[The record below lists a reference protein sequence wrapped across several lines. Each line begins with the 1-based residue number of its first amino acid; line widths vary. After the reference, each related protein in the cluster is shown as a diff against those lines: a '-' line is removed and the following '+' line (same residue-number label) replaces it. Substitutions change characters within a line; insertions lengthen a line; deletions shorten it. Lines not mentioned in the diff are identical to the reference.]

1 VPLRTSRLPRTGL
14 AALAAALAA
23 VVLAASAWPAAA
35 VGSSACIAAT
45 RGVLA
50 SVDAGVLNNIYANE
64 LAGQEVS
71 DDLAQ
76 ITSAPALIAAVTA
89 DDAAATFTAVQ
100 KLVYHPAWHIVRLR
114 VLDASGRLLADFGGP
129 DVIAPV
135 SGVLRSSSGAQI
147 GTFVMSVQDD
157 VGVTKLESDFVGD
170 PIGIYYGGR
179 MVAELGAKF
188 PRTQPTGALL
198 TLGKVAYRPV
208 SLTYNAFPDGTLHA
222 VILVPPPSKT
232 QIAESC
238 ATVRANEFG
247 RVAKRLTNLLGPIA
261 QHYYG
266 YSYWVHVYTGADV
279 FVRAS
284 DGAQLAASD
293 GSDPPPLPL
302 SGSFSYES
310 KQWLVFSFEP
320 QPTARV
326 YLLVPPS

>member
-1 VPLRTSRLPRTGL
+1 VPLRRLRLDGL
-14 AALAAALAA
+14 VVAALVAGAAAIA
-23 VVLAASAWPAAA
+23 VASSAWPAAA
-35 VGSSACIAAT
+35 AGSSACIAST

-50 SVDAGVLNNIYANE
+50 SVDAKVLNNVYANE

-76 ITSAPALIAAVTA
+76 ITSAPDLIAAVTA
-89 DDAAATFTAVQ
+89 DNAAATFKAVQ
-100 KLVYHPAWHIVRLR
+100 ALVYHPAWHIVRLR

-135 SGVLRSSSGAQI
+135 SGVLRSASGAQI

-179 MVAELGAKF
+179 RVAELGAKF

-198 TLGKVAYRPV
+198 TLGKVAYLPV
-208 SLTYNAFPDGTLHA
+208 SLTYNAFPNGTLHA
-222 VILVPPPSKT
+222 VILVPPASKT

-247 RVAKRLTNLLGPIA
+247 RVAMRLTNLLGPIA

-266 YSYWVHVYTGADV
+266 YSYWVHIYTDADV
-279 FVRAS
+279 FVRAA
-284 DGAQLAASD
+284 DGTQLAASD

-310 KQWLVFSFEP
+310 QQWLVFSFEP

>member
-1 VPLRTSRLPRTGL
+1 MPLRRLRLDGL
-14 AALAAALAA
+14 VVAALVAGAAAIA
-23 VVLAASAWPAAA
+23 VASSAWPAAA
-35 VGSSACIAAT
+35 AGSSACIAST

-50 SVDAGVLNNIYANE
+50 SVDAKVLNNVYANE

-76 ITSAPALIAAVTA
+76 ITSAPDLIAAVTA
-89 DDAAATFTAVQ
+89 DNAAATFKAVQ
-100 KLVYHPAWHIVRLR
+100 ALVYHPAWHIVRLR

-179 MVAELGAKF
+179 RVAELGAKF

-198 TLGKVAYRPV
+198 TLGKVAYLPV
-208 SLTYNAFPDGTLHA
+208 SLTYNAFPNGTLHA
-222 VILVPPPSKT
+222 VILVPPASKT

-247 RVAKRLTNLLGPIA
+247 RVAMRLTDLLGPIA

-266 YSYWVHVYTGADV
+266 YSYWVHIYTGADV
-279 FVRAS
+279 FVRAA
-284 DGAQLAASD
+284 DGTQLAASD

-302 SGSFSYES
+302 SGSFSYQS
-310 KQWLVFSFEP
+310 QQWLVFSFEP